1 MQTQSGSAVLI
12 QGDVEPAVD
21 IVAGRED
28 LRAVAA
34 HAACP
39 PFPGRRHGAGPTPE
53 GIAVNT
59 VLVVPKVGFRVVSRT
74 KRAEDAD
81 LASSPGAEGM

>member
-1 MQTQSGSAVLI
+1 METQGGSAVLI

-39 PFPGRRHGAGPTPE
+39 PFPGCRHGAGPTPE
-53 GIAVNT
+53 SVAVDT
-59 VLVVPKVGFRVVSRT
+59 VLIVPEVGFGVVSRSE
-74 KRAEDAD
+74 RAKDAD
-81 LASSPGAEGM
+81 LASPPGAEWV